1 VQKLSL
7 NFINKVLI
15 KNNLSVNQNILGTA
29 FKKDIGIAKEWL
41 QKNKNLF
48 SGVIQLPL
56 YLTMEAKKR
65 EKIEYFSMKK
75 MLTQITQAE
84 FDEMAQALSFKFD
97 KKEDFILFNNAMLN
111 VLLFIYL
118 NFI

>member
-56 YLTMEAKKR
+56 YLTMEAKK
-65 EKIEYFSMKK
+65 KYQTKTKMFSDR
-75 MLTQITQAE
+75 LFARATYR
-84 FDEMAQALSFKFD
+84 LSF
-97 KKEDFILFNNAMLN
+97 LN
-111 VLLFIYL
+111 SLWADAIPLKTPLLPYPFH
-118 NFI
+118 FV